1 MSMPWYKQEDVDD
14 LVYTEDVGDLV
25 WPQEDRDS
33 LLVGKGRPAIPL
45 SFSAV

>member
-14 LVYTEDVGDLV
+14 LVWTEDVDDLV
-25 WPQEDRDS
+25 PQENRDS
-33 LLVGKGRPAIPL
+33 LLVSKGCPAIPL